1 MMNSVNRVVGL
12 SAILGGILLI
22 FLGWRFDPGT
32 AKLPGP
38 GFWPILI
45 ALAMSG
51 IGIRLFLYPGGDE
64 KSIRFQSSRVKPFV
78 IALLSIIGYG
88 MVRNEAGYLL
98 STAALLV
105 IQLRWVEKQSW
116 RTSCVTAVAASLIS
130 WVLFRMLLKVP
141 LPMGIF
147 PMPKGW

>member
-1 MMNSVNRVVGL
+1 MNSVDRVVGL
-12 SAILGGILLI
+12 SAILGGILLV
-22 FLGWRFDPGT
+22 FLGWHLDPGT

-51 IGIRLFLYPGGDE
+51 IGIRLFVYPAKGE
-64 KSIRFQSSRVKPFV
+64 KPIRFQSSRLGPFV
-78 IALLSIIGYG
+78 IALLSILAYG
-88 MVRNEAGYLL
+88 MILNEAGYLV
-98 STAALLV
+98 STTALLV

-116 RTSCVTAVAASLIS
+116 QTSWLTAVAAALIS

-141 LPMGIF
+141 LPLGIL